1 MGRAENSV
9 KEIAEEMVQ
18 EAIELSELEMQKL
31 IIPSA
36 DEVRRA
42 AQELVDYATYLQEK
56 NSQSLLDNMNLDTE
70 AKVLK
75 FSTKMVQ
82 QREEFTDLMQRVLD
96 FQNISN
102 RFLGQQVQMTFVD
115 INDRTGHVT
124 LYAVDNTVEDLSL
137 DRASKSHGGGI
148 TGRYKK
154 NTISKVAKTIVN
166 SKYNEQSLQS
176 TFSEVYSRYRISKNL
191 LRKLRGAAY
200 ILWKERGK
208 WDGVWISGAGPLGEA
223 YVNFFVNEYV
233 FGSSIE
239 KNVEDY
245 MLNGKYGAVKADN
258 ASGLLQG
265 DVTKGSLEFGVKIN
279 GATALG
285 YVDIIK
291 YAKELLEVSDVKN
304 FLLGLKQKLES
315 EGVGNMVKPLEHRID
330 EDVDQLIEALMKR

>member
-9 KEIAEEMVQ
+9 KEIAEEMVDN
-18 EAIELSELEMQKL
+18 AIELSALEMQKL
-31 IIPSA
+31 IMPSA
-36 DEVRRA
+36 EEVRRA

-82 QREEFTDLMQRVLD
+82 KREEFTDLMQRVLD

-124 LYAVDNTVEDLSL
+124 LYAVDNSIEDLSL
-137 DRASKSHGGGI
+137 DRASTSHGGGI
-148 TGRYKK
+148 TGRYKR
-154 NTISKVAKTIVN
+154 NTITKVAKAIVN
-166 SKYNEQSLQS
+166 SRYDEQSLQS
-176 TFSEVYSRYRISKNL
+176 TFSEVYSRYKISKNL

-208 WDGVWISGAGPLGEA
+208 WDGAWISGAGPLGEA
-223 YVNFFVNEYV
+223 YVNFFVNEYI
-233 FGSSIE
+233 FGSSME

-291 YAKELLEVSDVKN
+291 YAKELLEASDVKN

-315 EGVGNMVKPLEHRID
+315 EGVNNMVKPLEHHID
-330 EDVDQLIEALMKR
+330 EDINQLIEALTQK